1 MKKNFIIFGGTK
13 GLGKE
18 LANFI
23 SKSSCNTYVVGRTKN
38 ITQESSINYLHYDLE
53 KLTSND
59 FYKIFKKLKN
69 INGICFTQRYR
80 TKDEDDF
87 QFINEAN
94 LMVGSVA
101 KCMEALIKFY
111 NNKIPSN
118 ENFTRVVLIGS
129 SYASKVGYDQSWSYH
144 VCKAAQLSLV
154 RFFSIR
160 SNGFYSINLL
170 SPATYM
176 KQGSEDYWKGQE
188 KYKFWKKFSPNG
200 LVTAKEIST
209 TVFNFLNEGSPII
222 SGNEIFLDGGLFNL
236 YPDQNP

>member
-1 MKKNFIIFGGTK
+1 
-13 GLGKE
+13 
-18 LANFI
+18 
-23 SKSSCNTYVVGRTKN
+23 
-38 ITQESSINYLHYDLE
+38 
-53 KLTSND
+53 
-59 FYKIFKKLKN
+59 
-69 INGICFTQRYR
+69 
-80 TKDEDDF
+80 
-87 QFINEAN
+87 
-94 LMVGSVA
+94 MVGSVA

-176 KQGSEDYWKGQE
+176 KQGSEDYWTTSGIQLHNQIQLVPGFAKMKDAHSQPIRSGKGQSAE
-188 KYKFWKKFSPNG
+188 RSCAD
-200 LVTAKEIST
+200 LIHRRR
-209 TVFNFLNEGSPII
+209 
-222 SGNEIFLDGGLFNL
+222 L
-236 YPDQNP
+236 YTHPWLTSLSYPQLRAGTYLHHPRHAPRCAVPQKNPTC